1 MGYGKE
7 GGGEEREGNTGGEG
21 QGQEGR
27 APPNILLHPPSSS
40 FLEICLLATADR
52 LSSFVL
58 CCKNFGYQEH

>member
-1 MGYGKE
+1 MGRKGE
-7 GGGEEREGNTGGEG
+7 GRKGRGTREGRGRDRKGGH
-21 QGQEGR
+21 
-27 APPNILLHPPSSS
+27 PPIFYCTPSSS